1 MALMAKKKLRAQKSF
16 RFTPPEAKGSDK
28 VLITSGCSFAE
39 TAIETTWPIHLQRI
53 LVDRTKFPTDQHIS
67 LGLGS
72 QGNGLI
78 SRKLIHSVHEQL
90 KVKKPEDILACIM
103 WSGPS
108 RHEQYS
114 SDRDVIIRLKH
125 GSNCDGW
132 MDNPTRVVEK
142 DVDGGWILYNAH
154 WKIPQARN
162 YYRYIYD
169 DVYSQIQTLEH
180 IIRTQHYL
188 KLHNIKYAMGVMNA
202 AVLKLD
208 QPLMTEH
215 PSLVHL
221 YEQIDF
227 DHFFDT
233 EGELEF
239 AQASDLPN
247 MEGDNHP
254 SSDQHLLFCR
264 KVIIPHLKSKMN
276 I

>member
-1 MALMAKKKLRAQKSF
+1 MAKKNLRTLGRQESP
-16 RFTPPEAKGSDK
+16 TPVKRVSR
-28 VLITSGCSFAE
+28 VLITSGCSFSE
-39 TAIETTWPIHLQRI
+39 TLVEETWPIHLQRM
-53 LVDRTKFPTDQHIS
+53 LVDETNFSAQNLMS

-78 SRKLIHSVHEQL
+78 SRKIIHGVHEQL
-90 KVKKPEDILACIM
+90 KVRKPEDILACIM
-103 WSGPS
+103 WSGPT

-114 SDRDVIIRLKH
+114 SDRDVILRLKH
-125 GSNCDGW
+125 GSNSDQW
-132 MDNPTRVVEK
+132 MINPTRVVEK
-142 DVDGGWILYNAH
+142 DVDGGWIMYNNG
-154 WKIPQARN
+154 WPISQGQN
-162 YYRYIYD
+162 YYRHIYD
-169 DVYSQIQTLEH
+169 HIYSQIQTLEH

-188 KLHNIKYAMGVMNA
+188 KLHNIKYAMGVFTGE
-202 AVLKLD
+202 VLKLD
-208 QPLMTEH
+208 QTLMTEH

-247 MEGDNHP
+247 MEGDHHP
-254 SSDQHLLFCR
+254 SSDQHRLFCQE
-264 KVIIPHLKSKMN
+264 VIIPHLKSKIN